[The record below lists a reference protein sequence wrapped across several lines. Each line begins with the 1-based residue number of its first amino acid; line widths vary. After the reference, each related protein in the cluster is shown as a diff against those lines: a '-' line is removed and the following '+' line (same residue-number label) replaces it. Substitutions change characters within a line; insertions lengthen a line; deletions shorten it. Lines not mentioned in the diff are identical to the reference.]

1 MKQKTYLLIVA
12 IIFSIVAIVHLLRII
27 FEWTFIIENW
37 AAPLWLSIL
46 PVILLGYLAYEG
58 FRIIKKK

>member
-12 IIFSIVAIVHLLRII
+12 IIFSIVAMVHLLRII